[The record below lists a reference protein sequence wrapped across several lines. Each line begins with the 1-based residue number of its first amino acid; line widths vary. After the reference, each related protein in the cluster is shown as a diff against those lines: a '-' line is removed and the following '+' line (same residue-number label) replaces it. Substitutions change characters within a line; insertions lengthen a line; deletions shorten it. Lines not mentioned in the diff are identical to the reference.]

1 MGSLISNLRKNRFE
15 MNLQFLL
22 SLLVL
27 AVNGAPKPQEPMDFG
42 FVRPKPIPSQQIK
55 ILFPGGQMNGN
66 GMVFDNYGND
76 ITGNS
81 GFGING
87 GFGNFGRKHGRR
99 GPKPEGMCIG
109 SGSSWC

>member
-1 MGSLISNLRKNRFE
+1 MGSLNSNLSKNRFE

-27 AVNGAPKPQEPMDFG
+27 AVNGAPKPLEVPEMGFG
-42 FVRPKPIPSQQIK
+42 FGRPKPNPSQQIR
-55 ILFPGGQMNGN
+55 ILFPGGHIKGN

-81 GFGING
+81 GFGKNG

-99 GPKPEGMCIG
+99 GPKAEQLSHLFVG
-109 SGSSWC
+109 

>member
-1 MGSLISNLRKNRFE
+1 MGSSNSNLGKNRFE

-27 AVNGAPKPQEPMDFG
+27 AVNGAPKPKMGMDFG
-42 FVRPKPIPSQQIK
+42 FVRPKPNPSQQMRI
-55 ILFPGGQMNGN
+55 IFPGGQMKGN

-87 GFGNFGRKHGRR
+87 GFGNFGRKPGGH
-99 GPKPEGMCIG
+99 GPKQENYFDK
-109 SGSSWC
+109 

>member
-1 MGSLISNLRKNRFE
+1 MGSLNSNLRKTRFE

-27 AVNGAPKPQEPMDFG
+27 AVNGAPKPQELEMGFG
-42 FVRPKPIPSQQIK
+42 FVRPKPNPSQQIK
-55 ILFPGGQMNGN
+55 ILFPGGQMRGN

-81 GFGING
+81 GFDSNG
-87 GFGNFGRKHGRR
+87 GFGNFGRKHGGR
-99 GPKPEGMCIG
+99 GPKPEVFCDM
-109 SGSSWC
+109 